1 MRKLL
6 LLASVGALAA
16 SVPVL
21 AFEQDRGRGGG
32 QGKGQNVE
40 ANQKGGGKGRAER
53 GRGRGG
59 EARAEHRERG
69 GESRAERRGRGDE
82 DRAERRGRGREDR
95 RAERRSDRQ
104 DRRVERAIHDQ
115 RREAREA
122 RRADGDRRDIREA
135 RRVDRRDWDQWF
147 ERRRALRDRFDDG
160 FAGARTDRGRRLAV
174 GPNGCPPGL
183 ARQNRFCMPPGQLR
197 KAGLIGQ
204 RLPLAQLG
212 YNIPERYRYRFV
224 DRDDWI
230 YRYDDTGYVYRLGR
244 GSGVVDAIFPLRA
257 TNLMIGEPLP
267 LGYEVYNV
275 PLGYRG
281 FYPDTRNSFYRYDD
295 GAIYRV
301 DPQTRMVQG
310 IVALLTGGLGGLGGL
325 GVGDTLPAGY
335 DVYNVPFDHRDR
347 YYDTNDAMYRY
358 ADGAIYQVDP
368 QTRLIQSIISLL
380 I

>member
-6 LLASVGALAA
+6 LLASVGALAV

-59 EARAEHRERG
+59 EARAERRERG

-95 RAERRSDRQ
+95 RADRRIDRQ
-104 DRRVERAIHDQ
+104 DRSVERALRGQ
-115 RREAREA
+115 RREVREA
-122 RRADGDRRDIREA
+122 RRGERRFDDDRREIREA
-135 RRVDRRDWDQWF
+135 RRVDRRDWNRLF
-147 ERRRALRDRFDDG
+147 ERRQALRDRFDGD
-160 FAGARTDRGRRLAV
+160 FRGRRLAV

-212 YNIPERYRYRFV
+212 YNIPERYRYRFT

-230 YRYDDTGYVYRLGR
+230 YRYDDMGHVFRLGR
-244 GSGVVDAIFPLRA
+244 RTGVVDAVFPLFA
-257 TNLMIGEPLP
+257 NSLMIGEPLP

-310 IVALLTGGLGGLGGL
+310 IVALLTGGPSGLGGL

-347 YYDTNDAMYRY
+347 YYDTNDSMYRY

-380 I
+380 V